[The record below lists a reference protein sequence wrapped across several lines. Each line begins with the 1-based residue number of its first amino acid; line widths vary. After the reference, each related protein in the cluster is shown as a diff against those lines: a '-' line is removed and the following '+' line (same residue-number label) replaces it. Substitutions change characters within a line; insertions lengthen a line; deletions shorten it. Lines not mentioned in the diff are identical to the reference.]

1 MGDVK
6 AFRSQCNPDTL
17 ILRPQEDIDCKAI
30 DRLENA
36 LNNACITWIETS
48 FWVDED
54 TVVIRARRVQP
65 DFFPVDW
72 EPTPPEP
79 VFINGVAT

>member
-1 MGDVK
+1 MK
-6 AFRSQCNPDTL
+6 AYRSLWDEGTL
-17 ILRPQEDIDCKAI
+17 ILRPQEAMDSKVIE
-30 DRLENA
+30 RLEST
-36 LNNACITWIETS
+36 LNNACITGIETN
-48 FWVDED
+48 FGWDET
-54 TVVIRARRVQP
+54 TVVIQARRVQP